1 MAGYLGMLAILI
13 VLLAAP
19 LVFGTYAVVPGS
31 GTRALTVWFG
41 LLTALLVAALGA
53 GALALLL
60 EAW

>member
-1 MAGYLGMLAILI
+1 MAGYLAILAILT

-19 LVFGTYAVVPGS
+19 LILGTYVVVPRS
-31 GTRALTVWFG
+31 DTRALTVWFG

-60 EAW
+60 EAL